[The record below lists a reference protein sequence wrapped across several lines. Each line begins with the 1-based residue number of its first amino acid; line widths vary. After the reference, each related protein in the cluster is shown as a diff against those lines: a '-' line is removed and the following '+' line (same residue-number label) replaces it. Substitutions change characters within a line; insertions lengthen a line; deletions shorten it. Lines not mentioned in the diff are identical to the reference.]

1 MATAGS
7 IRSELDDARSGAAV
21 KRAARNR
28 ADGRAARSLA
38 SKLVLLILVFVAVPV
53 ALYQT
58 FLQAELERRELL
70 IQSLQERAR
79 LVSVGL
85 EPLLR
90 RADPSPLLTL
100 SQEIGRFASAD
111 TRIKVLFRPAD
122 QQGAASF
129 FYVAAQPEV
138 PTALLENERAQLVRE
153 GVLDKLAVTCRG
165 NQPLANRY
173 HDADGEEEVLTS
185 ITPVLTEAG
194 CWAIIISHPLDSFL
208 GISLGQPYW
217 KRFEVRAA
225 AAIYLAMAIL
235 TLVVFLSIRRSV
247 LKFRQLARDLRTGAA
262 GDRSFASLNEVAEL
276 GGVAEEFDTLIHTL
290 RASADRIRQQAED
303 DAHALKTPIAIM
315 RQSLEPLK
323 RIVAGGDLRGRRAVE
338 VIESSLDRLD
348 QLVSSARRMDE
359 AMAELLD
366 PPRQR
371 VDFSRLLR
379 RMTVAYGNVIDGHGL
394 RMALHVDEDVAVR
407 ASEELLETVVENILD
422 NAVSVSPRGG
432 VIGIS
437 LRRIS
442 GRAELVIQ
450 DQGPGVP
457 PDDLERIF
465 ERHFSKRPALASVDG
480 TNVRVE
486 TAAHTG
492 IGLWIV
498 RRNVEAIGGRV
509 QAENAPAGGLIM
521 RVQVPLAA

>member
-7 IRSELDDARSGAAV
+7 IPSEADGARKGAG
-21 KRAARNR
+21 
-28 ADGRAARSLA
+28 DGRAARSLA

-79 LVSVGL
+79 LVTVGL
-85 EPLLR
+85 EPFLQQIE
-90 RADPSPLLTL
+90 PSPLLTL
-100 SQEIGRFASAD
+100 VDEIGRFASTD

-129 FYVAAQPEV
+129 FYVAAEPPV
-138 PTALLENERAQLVRE
+138 PTALLENERAELVRE
-153 GVLDKLAVTCRG
+153 GVLDKLAVSCRG

-173 HDADGEEEVLTS
+173 RDADGEEEVLTS
-185 ITPVLTEAG
+185 ITPVLTAAG

-217 KRFEVRAA
+217 NRFEVRAA

-262 GDRSFASLNEVAEL
+262 GDRSFASLNEVSEL
-276 GGVAEEFDTLIHTL
+276 TGVAEEFDNLIRTL
-290 RASADRIRQQAED
+290 RASADRIRHQAED

-323 RIVAGGDLRGRRAVE
+323 RNVPASDLRGRRALD

-348 QLVSSARRMDE
+348 QMVSSARRMDE

-371 VDFSRLLR
+371 VDFSRLLK
-379 RMTVAYGNVIDGHGL
+379 RMTVAYSSVIDGHGL
-394 RMALHVDEDVAVR
+394 RMAIDLEENIVVR
-407 ASEELLETVVENILD
+407 AGEDLLETVVENIID
-422 NAVSVSPRGG
+422 NSVSVSPPGG
-432 VIGIS
+432 RIRIG
-437 LRRIS
+437 LKRVS
-442 GRAELVIQ
+442 GWAELVIQ
-450 DQGPGVP
+450 DEGPGVP
-457 PDDLERIF
+457 SSDLELIF

-480 TNVRVE
+480 NAVRNE
-486 TAAHTG
+486 ASAHTG

-498 RRNVEAIGGRV
+498 RRNVEAIGGHVR
-509 QAENAPAGGLIM
+509 AENAATGGLIM
-521 RVQVPLAA
+521 RIQVPLSA